1 MRTYL
6 LFVYG
11 IFDDPQDIDF
21 FCSDVIAGT
30 KGIEK
35 VRNIVEIGSNNI
47 IVIFSSELDQ
57 KTLSEELHNS
67 ITVDVVKFYF
77 LFDRDDIFSANMPLQ
92 MRDFLFNDSEENTAL
107 LLEYNNNNPKTKN
120 EITNVNVGDLDLDV
134 ILDKIEQF
142 GVESLTPYEK
152 NFLDS
157 FKN

>member
-67 ITVDVVKFYF
+67 ITVDVVKFYWWV
-77 LFDRDDIFSANMPLQ
+77 LFRRNWLVFCIW
-92 MRDFLFNDSEENTAL
+92 
-107 LLEYNNNNPKTKN
+107 
-120 EITNVNVGDLDLDV
+120 IVWW
-134 ILDKIEQF
+134 
-142 GVESLTPYEK
+142 
-152 NFLDS
+152 NFDPPC
-157 FKN
+157 F